1 MQKNFLALLIK
12 YTSDSGLRLLA
23 RKSNSS
29 IIIIIIKVQ
38 DLRH

>member
-12 YTSDSGLRLLA
+12 YTSDSGLRRPA
-23 RKSNSS
+23 RKSNS
-29 IIIIIIKVQ
+29 IIINIIIKVQ